1 MSVFKLCVA
10 GPPSFKDQERLN
22 KAIDQVLSEK
32 IKTHE
37 IVILYGSYTSFDNLV
52 FEYSKDKELFS
63 QKFIA
68 DWKNDG
74 KQAGAIRTTKELEN
88 ADAVLIFD
96 DSVSKGLEIFK
107 SIASKKSLP
116 MRIVKV
122 GGLPESA

>member
-10 GPPSFKDQERLN
+10 GPPNFQDQERLS

-32 IKTHE
+32 FKTHE
-37 IVILYGSYTSFDNLV
+37 IIILYGSYSAFDDLV
-52 FEYSKDKELFS
+52 FEYLKNKELFG

-96 DSVSKGLEIFK
+96 DYTYKGIEIFK

-116 MRIVKV
+116 TRIVKI
-122 GGLPESA
+122 

>member
-1 MSVFKLCVA
+1 MAQFKLCVA
-10 GPPSFKDQERLN
+10 GPPNFQDQERLN

-37 IVILYGSYTSFDNLV
+37 IIILYGSYSAFDNLV
-52 FEYSKDKELFS
+52 FEYLKNKELFG
-63 QKFIA
+63 QKFVA

-96 DSVSKGLEIFK
+96 DSTSKGIEIFK

-116 MRIVKV
+116 TRTVKV
-122 GGLPESA
+122 